1 MLNPFKTYVDAYSYQ
16 EGNTNLTPEFNNDV
30 ELTFSWTQYWN
41 MTFNFAHTQD
51 MFSSKTTIFP
61 DGTGKMQWIN
71 FGTCTT
77 HGANLSLTEL
87 PLVPK
92 YEKCDE
98 SQMVNGK
105 CPNRKLSGAWLALT
119 VNAGWMHFINKS
131 YEKKA
136 DGSPVYENRN
146 HYGYV
151 GGTLSAYLPKDWI
164 MTFDGNWSSP
174 MATGYD
180 RSGSTYFLG
189 FGVRKTYMQKG
200 LIFNLNVQDLA
211 RSLAFHSEDLGQQ
224 PGYISWSKNTIR
236 QQRVTVSVTWMFG
249 QYQQHKNRKVGNM
262 DELNRLGGGGGVSTG
277 K

>member
-1 MLNPFKTYVDAYSYQ
+1 
-16 EGNTNLTPEFNNDV
+16 
-30 ELTFSWTQYWN
+30 
-41 MTFNFAHTQD
+41 
-51 MFSSKTTIFP
+51 MFSQKITIRP
-61 DGTGKMQWIN
+61 DGIGSIKWTN

-87 PLVPK
+87 PIVPK
-92 YEKCDE
+92 YVTAEDGTR
-98 SQMVNGK
+98 SMQ
-105 CPNRKLSGAWLALT
+105 GAWLALT
-119 VNAGWMHFINKS
+119 VNAGWLHFINKS

-146 HYGYV
+146 HYGYA

-164 MTFDGNWSSP
+164 MTLDGNWSSP
-174 MATGYD
+174 MTTGYN
-180 RSGSTYFLG
+180 RQAGMYYLG

-211 RSLAFHSEDLGQQ
+211 RSLAFESTDEGM
-224 PGYISWSKNTIR
+224 PAGYTSWLRNTVR
-236 QQRVTVSVTWMFG
+236 QQRVTFTITWMFG

-262 DELNRLGGGGGVSTG
+262 DELNRLGGGGVSTG